1 MATSGLPGHIDP
13 FATGIWDASRNCG
26 DKRLQAFLPNAGRHY
41 AEERNYDLGP
51 GDRSNV
57 STLSPWIRHRL
68 VTEAEVVR
76 AVLDIHS
83 YRSAEKFIQEVL
95 WRTYWKGWLELR
107 PAVWDDYRM
116 AVDRWHRE
124 LAGDDVLRNRFCKAT
139 EGQTGIDCFDAWAAE
154 LVEHGYLHN
163 HARMWFASIW
173 IFTLKLPWELGAD
186 FFLRF
191 LLDGDPA
198 SNTLSWRWVAGIQT
212 PGKTYLARPDNI
224 AKFTVGRW
232 KTTDQLATEAA
243 PVAGLAPPQPIAL
256 PSPARLDPS
265 LSTGLLVTD
274 EDCHPESLDIPRN
287 IIRSVTGLV
296 CTRDR
301 SPLAA
306 GELPMAFANSAVTDA
321 VDRAGAW
328 FDCPSIA
335 LPEGDAASALMDW
348 VRGHGLRQVVTAYAP
363 VGPTQQRLRQ
373 LEIRLAA
380 AGISMVFVQRPWD
393 RVFWPHAVRGF
404 FPFKDRI
411 QGLLGEL
418 SLLGS

>member
-1 MATSGLPGHIDP
+1 MAVSGLPRKVTTLSTDHWVP
-13 FATGIWDASRNCG
+13 SRDCG
-26 DKRLQAFLPNAGRHY
+26 ERRLRSFLPNAGRRY
-41 AEERNYDLGP
+41 AERRNYDHGP

-76 AVLDIHS
+76 AVLEKQT

-107 PAVWDDYRM
+107 PGVWDDYRG
-116 AVDRWHRE
+116 AVDGWHRE
-124 LAGDDVLRNRFCKAT
+124 LAGDDVLRNRYCKAT
-139 EGQTGIDCFDAWAAE
+139 EGRTGIDCFDAWARE

-224 AKFTVGRW
+224 AKFTGARW
-232 KTTDQLATEAA
+232 KAIDQLATEAA
-243 PVAGLAPPQPIAL
+243 PVPAQPPPQPIAV
-256 PSPARLDPS
+256 PSLACLDPN

-287 IIRSVTGLV
+287 RIRSVSGLV

-301 SPLAA
+301 SPLEPGA
-306 GELPMAFANSAVTDA
+306 LPTAFADGAVRDA

-328 FDCPSIA
+328 FDCPSMA
-335 LPEGDAASALMDW
+335 SRDGDAGSALVDW

-363 VGPTQQRLRQ
+363 VGPTQQRLRK
-373 LEIRLAA
+373 LETRLAA
-380 AGISMVFVQRPWD
+380 AGVSVIFVQRPWD
-393 RVFWPHAVRGF
+393 RVFWPHAVKGF
-404 FPFKDRI
+404 FLFKDRI

-418 SLLGS
+418 SLVGS